1 MQTDNIVNI
10 DMLQYQ
16 YIYIYIL
23 TQNIT
28 TASHDH
34 VIKVL
39 AVNQNHAYVQFNIY
53 NCQLRRCSCTKR
65 STVSQPSNISHFNCQ
80 WYTFL
85 LPFTETSGKCQACV
99 HFSVILAFIA

>member
-23 TQNIT
+23 PQNIT

-39 AVNQNHAYVQFNIY
+39 AVN
-53 NCQLRRCSCTKR
+53 
-65 STVSQPSNISHFNCQ
+65 
-80 WYTFL
+80 
-85 LPFTETSGKCQACV
+85 
-99 HFSVILAFIA
+99 